1 MLMKLL
7 GIFCAITAT
16 STVLVY
22 GFGLQVQRPIAPLVG
37 TQSAPATTPKSPVV
51 ASVAPIHAPAVI
63 PEANPELNSELNPE
77 PTLEPSQEPIQES
90 TPVLAAHEQS
100 VFEQATVSSE
110 IAVDVEPAIAELLVV
125 EATVDQVFVFW
136 QPFRSR
142 GSAQGFAQGLSA
154 RAEVPISVIS
164 EETESG
170 RQYRVVLPYDS
181 ESQRLERLAKLE
193 SATRLEM
200 GE

>member
-7 GIFCAITAT
+7 GMCCAIAAT
-16 STVLVY
+16 GTVLVY
-22 GFGLQVQRPIAPLVG
+22 GFGLQVQRPIAPL
-37 TQSAPATTPKSPVV
+37 QAKQEAPTTTPKAEVV
-51 ASVAPIHAPAVI
+51 VSSAPIHAPAEVPQAPVAALPEKQAPLEALVV
-63 PEANPELNSELNPE
+63 PEAS
-77 PTLEPSQEPIQES
+77 
-90 TPVLAAHEQS
+90 VAAS
-100 VFEQATVSSE
+100 KIT
-110 IAVDVEPAIAELLVV
+110 IADEPAAPQAE
-125 EATVDQVFVFW
+125 QVFIFW

-164 EETESG
+164 EDTDAG
-170 RQYRVVLPYDS
+170 RHYRVVLPYDS
-181 ESQRLERLAKLE
+181 EAQRLERLAKLE

>member
-7 GIFCAITAT
+7 GVCCAMAITG
-16 STVLVY
+16 TVLVY
-22 GFGLQVQRPIAPLVG
+22 GFGLQVQRPIAPL
-37 TQSAPATTPKSPVV
+37 QAKQEAPSTTPKAESAVP
-51 ASVAPIHAPAVI
+51 SAPIHAPAEVVTQPQDI
-63 PEANPELNSELNPE
+63 VQAPAPA
-77 PTLEPSQEPIQES
+77 PTPIQES
-90 TPVLAAHEQS
+90 VAPEKPVSLDSLDVPAASNATAEITIAQQPELSEDPS
-100 VFEQATVSSE
+100 VPQAE
-110 IAVDVEPAIAELLVV
+110 
-125 EATVDQVFVFW
+125 QVFVFW

-164 EETESG
+164 EDTDAG
-170 RQYRVVLPYDS
+170 RHYRVVLPYDS
-181 ESQRLERLAKLE
+181 EAQRLERLAKLE

>member
-7 GIFCAITAT
+7 GVCCAIAAT
-16 STVLVY
+16 GTVLVY
-22 GFGLQVQRPIAPLVG
+22 GFGLQVQRPIEPLQAKQEAPI
-37 TQSAPATTPKSPVV
+37 TTPKADVV
-51 ASVAPIHAPAVI
+51 VSEAPIHAPEEVVSEVQNVAPDVTPDVATAPIAVE
-63 PEANPELNSELNPE
+63 PETQVVLDVSVVPEISAAASEI
-77 PTLEPSQEPIQES
+77 TISQEP
-90 TPVLAAHEQS
+90 V
-100 VFEQATVSSE
+100 
-110 IAVDVEPAIAELLVV
+110 IAE
-125 EATVDQVFVFW
+125 ESPAPQAEQVFIFW

-164 EETESG
+164 EDTDSG
-170 RQYRVVLPYDS
+170 RYYRVVLPYDS
-181 ESQRLERLAKLE
+181 EAQRLERLAKLE

>member
-7 GIFCAITAT
+7 GVCCAIAAT
-16 STVLVY
+16 GTVLVY
-22 GFGLQVQRPIAPLVG
+22 GFGLQVQRPIAPL
-37 TQSAPATTPKSPVV
+37 QAKQEAPITTPKADVV
-51 ASVAPIHAPAVI
+51 VSEAPIHAPEEVVSEVQNVAPDVATAPIAVE
-63 PEANPELNSELNPE
+63 PETQVVLDVSVVPEISAAASEI
-77 PTLEPSQEPIQES
+77 TISQEP
-90 TPVLAAHEQS
+90 V
-100 VFEQATVSSE
+100 
-110 IAVDVEPAIAELLVV
+110 IAE
-125 EATVDQVFVFW
+125 ESPAPQAEQVFIFW

-164 EETESG
+164 EDTDSG
-170 RQYRVVLPYDS
+170 RYYRVVLPYDS
-181 ESQRLERLAKLE
+181 EAQRLERLAKLE